1 MKVLLSAYSCDPGKG
16 SEPGVGWN
24 SVLQAARFHSVWVL
38 THDEGRQG
46 ITAAL
51 ASGTL
56 PNVRFVYRDLPRW
69 GLFWKKDRRGTASPL
84 LFLAARCVLSWLAG
98 CTAKSAST
106 LFIMSLLSST
116 LRHPSWHCC
125 QFPSYGVRSVVAS
138 QHHPRFGGRLA
149 SEGRSSSSSANEPL
163 LARWAST
170 TLSFDA
176 LRGGL

>member
-56 PNVRFVYRDLPRW
+56 PNVRFVYLDLPRW
-69 GLFWKKDRRGTASPL
+69 VSFGRRIGVDSESTTISGSSL
-84 LFLAARCVLSWLAG
+84 RTSWLAG

-149 SEGRSSSSSANEPL
+149 SEGRSSSSYEPL